1 MRPQAR
7 GRWPRRQTRRRA
19 LFGVMNAPPDAPP
32 LYWRRSD
39 EDDPSVL
46 GRSTD
51 ALFVLDDV
59 GTVWLVPKGAEPRLF
74 VNSSTDRCYESMAV
88 FQPAWR
94 SLGPDEDATS
104 TIEHLSD
111 ALRRIDAEAFEGGDG
126 FWPVVLEQ
134 VEQGLL

>member
-1 MRPQAR
+1 MPLD
-7 GRWPRRQTRRRA
+7 A
-19 LFGVMNAPPDAPP
+19 LPDSPP
-32 LYWRRSD
+32 LYWRRGD
-39 EDDPSVL
+39 KDDPGVL

-51 ALFVLDDV
+51 ALFVLDDAGV
-59 GTVWLVPKGAEPRLF
+59 VWLVPEGVGLPRLF
-74 VNSSTDRCYESMAV
+74 VNSSANRFYESMAA

-104 TIEHLSD
+104 TVERITADLGRIDPE
-111 ALRRIDAEAFEGGDG
+111 ALRATDR